1 MLGALTVSPLLL
13 TTEKRPVRSTTPV
26 VKQGTNSPKT
36 RRACMQQCNGLSD
49 FCPHRAP
56 RSIHGISGAFAD
68 LVLQD
73 FFLFLGRVTD
83 ACVLS
88 F

>member
-36 RRACMQQCNGLSD
+36 RRACMHSATAYRISAHIELHDPFMAFQELLQTL
-49 FCPHRAP
+49 FCKT
-56 RSIHGISGAFAD
+56 FFCF
-68 LVLQD
+68 LVE
-73 FFLFLGRVTD
+73 
-83 ACVLS
+83 
-88 F
+88 